1 MMKLKKKFDLSII
14 IPVYNE
20 KKNLKKLINQIEKN
34 TKNFNKEI
42 LIVDDNSDDGSHEEI
57 KKIRNKSLK
66 FLIRRSKIR
75 DLSKSCIYG
84 FNLSRSNNILVMDG
98 DLQHDPKYIGK
109 IYKKYINKDLDILV
123 ASRDFKKAEFSL
135 IRKLISMTLNKF
147 INFFLNQKVSD
158 PLSGFFIF
166 RKKIF
171 LKNKKK
177 LYGYGYKIL
186 IDLIYNAQDK
196 IKIDEMLIVFNKRF
210 EEKSKLNI
218 KVLIHLIKFVFL
230 KKVT

>member
-1 MMKLKKKFDLSII
+1 MKKKLDLSIV
-14 IPVYNE
+14 IPVYKE
-20 KKNLKKLINQIEKN
+20 KKNLKKLIEQIEKY

-42 LIVDDNSDDGSHEEI
+42 IIVDDNSNDGSYEVI
-57 KKIRNKSLK
+57 NKIRNKSLK
-66 FLIRRSKIR
+66 FIIRKSKFR

-98 DLQHDPKYIGK
+98 DLQHNPNYISTIYGK
-109 IYKKYINKDLDILV
+109 FINKDLDILV
-123 ASRDFKKAEFSL
+123 ASRDFKKADFSL
-135 IRKLISMTLNKF
+135 IRKFISIFLNKF
-147 INFFLNQKVSD
+147 INFFLKYKVSD

-166 RKKIF
+166 KKEIF

-186 IDLIYNAQDK
+186 IDLIYNSQDK
-196 IKIDEMLIVFNKRF
+196 IKIDEIFIVFNKRF

-218 KVLIHLIKFVFL
+218 KVLIHLIKFIFL
-230 KKVT
+230 KKVN

>member
-1 MMKLKKKFDLSII
+1 MKKKFDLSIV

-20 KKNLKKLINQIEKN
+20 KKNLKKLIEQIEKY

-42 LIVDDNSDDGSHEEI
+42 IIVDDNSNDGSYEEI

-66 FLIRRSKIR
+66 FLIRNSQIR

-84 FNLSRSNNILVMDG
+84 FNLSRSDNILVMDG
-98 DLQHDPKYIGK
+98 DLQHDPMYISK
-109 IYKKYINKDLDILV
+109 MYANYINNDLDILV
-123 ASRDFKKAEFSL
+123 ASRNFKKAEYRL
-135 IRKLISMTLNKF
+135 IRKLISIILNKF
-147 INFFLNQKVSD
+147 INFFLKYKVSD

-186 IDLIYNAQDK
+186 MDLIYNSQDK

-210 EEKSKLNI
+210 KEKSKLNI

-230 KKVT
+230 KKVNY